1 MVGLGT
7 ERRRERE
14 VGKETAGEEKVKGC
28 ERNPSRRRPGNR
40 HGDAGSVQETG
51 LTRSSRSICEQPL
64 VAQWSTGCSSLPP
77 SLPRQAKRRSIR
89 SQCSRLGFL
98 SEDNSSLSK

>member
-14 VGKETAGEEKVKGC
+14 VGKETAGEEKVMGC
-28 ERNPSRRRPGNR
+28 ERNWNRRRPSKR
-40 HGDAGSVQETG
+40 HGDAGSVQETR

-64 VAQWSTGCSSLPP
+64 VARPLVVVSSLRP

-89 SQCSRLGFL
+89 SQCSRLGFF